1 MLDYVYTDHAQ
12 YTIKTYAKM
21 ALFPLLLTGP
31 LSIFHNIQYQLVLV
45 GLNVN
50 ACITPLHA
58 RCMPTVVVEAQA
70 CSDTSD

>member
-1 MLDYVYTDHAQ
+1 MFDYVYTDHAQ
-12 YTIKTYAKM
+12 YTIKMNAQNGT
-21 ALFPLLLTGP
+21 FPLILTGP